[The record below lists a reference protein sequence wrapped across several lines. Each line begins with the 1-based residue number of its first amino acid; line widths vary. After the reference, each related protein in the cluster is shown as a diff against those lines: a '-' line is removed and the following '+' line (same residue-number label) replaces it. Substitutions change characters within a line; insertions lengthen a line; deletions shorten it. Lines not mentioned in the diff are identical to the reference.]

1 MSELPPELERDW
13 RGLLSRSE
21 RAGMAHDPDWLRMEF
36 RDRLADTWVLI
47 IYEGDRA
54 AGVLTFL
61 IKRWPLYIRAGEVKA
76 ATIPLTRLCV
86 LDGPLAPES
95 EELYDRI
102 FSELSDAKDLGF
114 DVIYLEVVAETS
126 FLHRWLA
133 TSSVKEQRFRDYRP
147 QGTMEHH
154 RIDFPAT
161 LDLYWEGFSSKT
173 RSTMRRKVKKL
184 AKDTGKEVTL
194 VRYDS
199 GEDLEKYA
207 AHTSSIS
214 KRSYQYHLLGQ
225 GIQDESRFLA
235 RCREAA
241 SHGWLRGYV
250 LLLGGEPVAFMHGW
264 QYRGVY
270 LYLETGYDQ
279 ELRTHSPGTV
289 LHIMVI
295 EDMFAHDTPRVF
307 EFGVHGEQK
316 ATFGNASH
324 RAAEVF
330 LIRPSV
336 YPMVAT
342 GLYRLS
348 NAGTEAAKKVLER
361 YGVKDKVKQM
371 IRRLSVR

>member
-1 MSELPPELERDW
+1 MSDLSSEIEGEW
-13 RGLLSRSE
+13 RALLDRSE
-21 RAGMAHDPDWLRMEF
+21 RSGMAHDPDWLRMEF
-36 RDRLADTWVLI
+36 RERLADTHVLLV
-47 IYEGDRA
+47 YEGDHA
-54 AGVLTFL
+54 IGLLTFL

-86 LDGPLAPES
+86 LDAPLVPDS
-95 EELYDRI
+95 QELYDRI
-102 FSELSDAKDLGF
+102 FQELSDAKELGF
-114 DVIYLEVVAETS
+114 DVIYLEVVSESS

-133 TSSVKEQRFRDYRP
+133 TSATAKDRFRDYRP

-154 RIDFPAT
+154 RLNFPDT
-161 LDLYWEGFSSKT
+161 LEQYWEGFSSKT

-194 VRYDS
+194 ERYTDR
-199 GEDLEKYA
+199 DLEKYA
-207 AHTSSIS
+207 RDTHAIS
-214 KRSYQYHLLGQ
+214 QRSYQYHLLGQ
-225 GIQDESRFLA
+225 GIQDREAFLA
-235 RCREAA
+235 RCKEAA

-250 LLLGGEPVAFMHGW
+250 LHLGGEPIAFMHGW

-270 LYLETGYDQ
+270 LYLETAYDQ
-279 ELRTHSPGTV
+279 ELRSHSPGTV

-295 EDMFAHDTPRVF
+295 EDMFEHDTPKVF
-307 EFGVHGEQK
+307 EFGVHGDQK

-330 LIRPSV
+330 LIRPSA

-348 NAGTEAAKKVLER
+348 NAGTEAAKKVLDR

-371 IRRLSVR
+371 MRRLSVR